1 MSEVCEQYRQRGDRL
16 RERRTRPRSGS
27 AQEAFGE
34 LGLCASSLGLAQN
47 PEPLNVACTSAACGR
62 APAAPRRPLVSLGF
76 VLAA

>member
-34 LGLCASSLGLAQN
+34 LRLYTGSVGFAQN
-47 PEPLNVACTSAACGR
+47 LSGLMSPAR
-62 APAAPRRPLVSLGF
+62 APHAAALRQRPGGLW
-76 VLAA
+76 